1 MIDSSASAHHLAHNS
16 LAKKKSL
23 ANNNSMANNSDY
35 AAIAQAWWVERW
47 LELLDSYR
55 FKKRLERARIYARE
69 GNVLTTEFKGSKV
82 LAQVQGSE
90 AEPYRVS
97 LSLDPFSD
105 KDWDYILD
113 LLSQQAI
120 YSAQLLAGD
129 MPTTIESVF
138 TKSGLSLFP
147 FSLSDVRSHCSCP
160 DKANP
165 CKHIGAVYYQL
176 ADYFREDPFVIFQ
189 LRGRTQ
195 TQLLEGLRL
204 RRGYKKGKGAKKR
217 EAQRKTLASPD
228 STQNFLSFW
237 DYTESLDPSLVVI
250 VPSAEGKTVLDSLG
264 SMPLAYDEAQAV
276 RQYLQQVYSNVS
288 QRAMM
293 AALARSGRD

>member
-1 MIDSSASAHHLAHNS
+1 MLNPTSQTAA
-16 LAKKKSL
+16 
-23 ANNNSMANNSDY
+23 NSDY
-35 AAIAQAWWVERW
+35 AAIAQPWWVERW

-55 FKKRLERARIYARE
+55 FKKRLERARTYARE

-105 KDWDYILD
+105 KDWDYVLD

-129 MPTTIESVF
+129 MPATIEGVF

-195 TQLLEGLRL
+195 AQLLEALRL
-204 RRGYKKGKGAKKR
+204 RRGYKKGKAAKKR
-217 EAQRKTLASPD
+217 EAHRKVAAKTD
-228 STQNFLSFW
+228 STENLGQFW
-237 DYTESLDPSLVVI
+237 DYSESLDPSLVVI
-250 VPSAEGKTVLDSLG
+250 VPPADGKTVLDSLG
-264 SMPLAYDEAQAV
+264 SMPLAYDEAEAV
-276 RQYLQQVYSNVS
+276 RQYLKLVYSQVS
-288 QRAMM
+288 QRAMV
-293 AALARSGRD
+293 AALARDGRG